1 MSGYLAPYKST
12 KYHVPEWRE
21 GPRPVGQKEV
31 FNFNHSSLRNVI
43 ERSFGVLK
51 MKWRILLDL
60 PSFPVEKQSK
70 IIMAC
75 MALHNFIRQSG
86 MMDDLFHL
94 CDENKNYDPNDEET
108 AGTSIRSET
117 QLGNEDESMIEFRD
131 WIANGLISRS

>member
-1 MSGYLAPYKST
+1 
-12 KYHVPEWRE
+12 
-21 GPRPVGQKEV
+21 
-31 FNFNHSSLRNVI
+31 
-43 ERSFGVLK
+43 
-51 MKWRILLDL
+51 L

-108 AGTSIRSET
+108 PGTSIRTEI
-117 QLGNEDESMIEFRD
+117 QPEDEDESMNEFHD
-131 WIANGLISRS
+131 WIANSLMSRL

>member
-1 MSGYLAPYKST
+1 
-12 KYHVPEWRE
+12 
-21 GPRPVGQKEV
+21 
-31 FNFNHSSLRNVI
+31 
-43 ERSFGVLK
+43 

-94 CDENKNYDPNDEET
+94 CDEDENYDPNDEET
-108 AGTSIRSET
+108 AGTSIRTET
-117 QLGNEDESMIEFRD
+117 QPGNEDESMIEFRD